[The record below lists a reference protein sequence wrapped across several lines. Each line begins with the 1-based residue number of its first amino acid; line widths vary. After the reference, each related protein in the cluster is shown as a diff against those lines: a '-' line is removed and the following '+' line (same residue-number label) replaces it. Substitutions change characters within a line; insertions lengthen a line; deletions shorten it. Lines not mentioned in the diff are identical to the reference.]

1 MSPRD
6 SIKSMA
12 CCSICICL
20 YVFLCVQSWTKSKCG
35 TVPFSQNACSADRM
49 DSRAL
54 GALRLA
60 SKRNSGPQCSR
71 VKIALLDCGKN
82 PGLKRTALNMHLS
95 LVFSAPLGLLH
106 PRPTA
111 SGSCSGTVSPRAA
124 RRVPVVA
131 EILLPPGTTTVTA
144 TQQNL
149 EYPKRE
155 GKGEELAV
163 FYQVTK
169 YLLQ

>member
-1 MSPRD
+1 
-6 SIKSMA
+6 
-12 CCSICICL
+12 
-20 YVFLCVQSWTKSKCG
+20 
-35 TVPFSQNACSADRM
+35 
-49 DSRAL
+49 
-54 GALRLA
+54 
-60 SKRNSGPQCSR
+60 
-71 VKIALLDCGKN
+71 
-82 PGLKRTALNMHLS
+82 MHLS

-111 SGSCSGTVSPRAA
+111 ASGSCSGTVSPRAA
-124 RRVPVVA
+124 RRVPLVA